1 MAPILSIIFIVFFVE
16 IISISTIFLCSEKG
30 LIVFDQEQT
39 KVDRLISNQ
48 AILKRAALSL

>member
-16 IISISTIFLCSEKG
+16 IISISTIFLCSKKG

-48 AILKRAALSL
+48 AILKGAALSL